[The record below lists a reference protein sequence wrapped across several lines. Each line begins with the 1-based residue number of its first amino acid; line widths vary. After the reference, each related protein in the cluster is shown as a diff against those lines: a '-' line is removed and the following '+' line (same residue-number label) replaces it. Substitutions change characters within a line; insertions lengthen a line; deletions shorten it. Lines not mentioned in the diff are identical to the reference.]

1 MGSNKNKIKE
11 KKEKTNQRKRN
22 KEISVRVEELEE
34 MIGKEKLT
42 QFFLE
47 HYLGKVKK
55 DLPEPDFDI
64 EDIMK

>member
-1 MGSNKNKIKE
+1 MEWETIKIKSR
-11 KKEKTNQRKRN
+11 KRKRN
-22 KEISVRVEELEE
+22 KEISVKVEELEE

-42 QFFLE
+42 QFFLK